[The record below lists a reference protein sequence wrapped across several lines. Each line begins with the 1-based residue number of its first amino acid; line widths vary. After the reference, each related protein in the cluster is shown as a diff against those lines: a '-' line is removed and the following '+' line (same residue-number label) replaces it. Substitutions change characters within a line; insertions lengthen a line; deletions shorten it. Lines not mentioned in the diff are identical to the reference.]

1 MNAVIRTQVQLSPEQ
16 AAVIKRLASERGVSM
31 AEIIRQSIDAF
42 VGVAHRPAPDELR
55 RRARGIAGMIP
66 EGPTDMS
73 IRHDDYL
80 AEAYE
85 Q

>member
-1 MNAVIRTQVQLSPEQ
+1 MVRTQIQLSPEQ

-42 VGVAHRPAPDELR
+42 VANVHRPTPEELR

-66 EGPTDMS
+66 ESPTDIS
-73 IRHDDYL
+73 VRHDDYL

-85 Q
+85 K

>member
-1 MNAVIRTQVQLSPEQ
+1 MVRTQIQLSPEQ
-16 AAVIKRLASERGVSM
+16 AAAIKRLASERGVSM

-42 VGVAHRPAPDELR
+42 TADAHRPTPDELR

-66 EGPTDMS
+66 DGPTDMS